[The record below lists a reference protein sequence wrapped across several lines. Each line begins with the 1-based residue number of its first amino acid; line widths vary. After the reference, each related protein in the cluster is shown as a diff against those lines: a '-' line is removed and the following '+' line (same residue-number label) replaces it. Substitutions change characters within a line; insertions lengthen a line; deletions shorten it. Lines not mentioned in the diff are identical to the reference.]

1 MGKTRVRD
9 ARPLP
14 AVCLS
19 RSDLAVLGERVEPRR
34 LASVRS
40 CYMALLEQAGEPEGW
55 TRGQLATRAGIGTGL
70 LKDCLTALEGVGLV
84 RVLEDGSL
92 QLAAP
97 SGQEV
102 LPVVVEPERDLRVVP
117 ATPDE
122 LDVRADAFYR
132 WHAARIGRQTGSAPS
147 RSPAVL
153 AAAKR
158 ILKREPDGE
167 RIKARVEWALTERFY
182 ADKVVTLQKL
192 DTWWARI
199 CLAFDAAQGR
209 EPQERVAG
217 FQSVSYDGD
226 RVRVA

>member
-1 MGKTRVRD
+1 MRD

-40 CYMALLEQAGEPEGW
+40 CYMALLELAGEPDGW
-55 TRGQLATRAGIGTGL
+55 TKGQLAARAGVGTNL
-70 LKDCLTALEGVGLV
+70 LRDCVGVLEGAGLV

-102 LPVVVEPERDLRVVP
+102 MPVDVEPDQLRVVP
-117 ATPDE
+117 AVPDE

-147 RSPAVL
+147 RGPAVL

-158 ILKREPDGE
+158 ILRREPDGD
-167 RIKARVEWALTERFY
+167 RIKARVEWALSERFY

-192 DTWWARI
+192 DTWWPRI
-199 CLAFDAAQGR
+199 CLAFDAADLRQGGS
-209 EPQERVAG
+209 VAPDTG
-217 FQSVSYDGD
+217 WRAVSYDGD
-226 RVRVA
+226 RVQVA